1 MILEVLT
8 ERLPRLAREHGVPG
22 GQFALHHEGATHSVV
37 FGEERIGGGQPV
49 REDSKFPA
57 GSLTKAFTAALAM
70 VLVDEGDLGLDRPL
84 AGELPELRAP
94 DAVFGTEQ
102 TLRQLLSHSSGLPPG
117 RDSEDLADATRRG
130 YLADCARM
138 RPIPVCGSSFSYSN
152 VGYCVTGFLIEHAA
166 RMDWREALESIVL
179 DPLGIEAAS
188 ITADGPLPY
197 VTGHAVRTSGAATP
211 VRQTLPR
218 IEASAGALALSA
230 ADLVAFGLLH
240 TDGSPG
246 VPGLL
251 DARALAP
258 MREPVP
264 GADPFGLADGWG
276 LGLSRYR
283 AKDGTWRVGHDGTA
297 DGTSCHLRID
307 PATGTVAALTTNANT
322 GMPLWEAL
330 VAELAERG
338 LDLAGYSYSGSDR
351 AHRPRVPAP
360 PDCAGHYEN
369 GDTAYTIDLAA
380 EGDAVLRVGGEPFA
394 RLTVYDDL
402 SFTMRELA
410 ATQLAYLG
418 RFLRAPDT
426 GVLEQIQVTG
436 RRAQRV

>member
-1 MILEVLT
+1 MIQEVLS

-22 GQFALHHEGATHSVV
+22 GQFALRHEGATYSVV
-37 FGEERIGGGQPV
+37 FGEETTGGEPV

-70 VLVDEGDLGLDRPL
+70 VLVDEGDLDLDRPL
-84 AGELPELRAP
+84 AEELPELQVAG
-94 DAVFGTEQ
+94 AVFGTEQ

-117 RDSEDLADATRRG
+117 RDSEDLVDATRRG

-138 RPIPVCGSSFSYSN
+138 RPIPVCGSAFSYSN

-166 RMDWREALESIVL
+166 RMGWWEALRSIVL
-179 DPLGIEAAS
+179 DPLDIEAAS
-188 ITADGPLPY
+188 ITGEGGLPH
-197 VTGHAVRTSGAATP
+197 VTGHAVRTSGAAIP

-230 ADLVAFGLLH
+230 TDLVAFGLLH

-251 DARALAP
+251 DAGALAP

-264 GADPFGLADGWG
+264 GAEPFGLADGWG

-307 PATGTVAALTTNANT
+307 PATGTTAALTTNANT
-322 GMPLWEAL
+322 GMPLWESL
-330 VAELAERG
+330 VAELAASG
-338 LDLAGYSYSGSDR
+338 LDLAGYSYSGADR
-351 AHRPRVPAP
+351 AHRPRIPAP

-369 GDTAYTIDLAA
+369 GDISYTIDLGA
-380 EGDAVLRVGGEPFA
+380 EGDAVLRVGKEPFA
-394 RLTVYDDL
+394 RLTVHDDL

-410 ATQLAYLG
+410 SGQLAYLG

-426 GVLEQIQVTG
+426 GLTEQIQVTG